1 MNDDTSESD
10 PFEEELRVLR
20 PRELSGGFIESLRKR
35 LDRPAPHDDGPQPRR
50 GGSFKLFVPLAA
62 VAALILI
69 AFGLVRH
76 WPTRED
82 PSPSKDEIASPVV
95 ESPDE
100 QGGELRR
107 PTLMAYNRA
116 IGNEP
121 GSLEGL
127 LDYHART
134 LLPNVPDPDL
144 AYQEWP

>member
-1 MNDDTSESD
+1 MNDDKSESK
-10 PFEEELRVLR
+10 PIEEELRVLR
-20 PRELSGGFIESLRKR
+20 PRELSDGFIESLHKC
-35 LDRPAPHDDGPQPRR
+35 LDRPVPHDDGPQPRR
-50 GGSFKLFVPLAA
+50 GGSFKLFAPLAA

-69 AFGLVRH
+69 AFGLVRN
-76 WPTRED
+76 WPIREA
-82 PSPSKDEIASPVV
+82 PAPSKNKIASPAI

-100 QGGELRR
+100 QVDELPR
-107 PTLMAYNRA
+107 PTLIAYNRA

-121 GSLEGL
+121 GSLEEL